1 NSVGSYMPNT
11 STPPAP
17 GSSFSSFLLNNES
30 SGSPNELEDTNRTY
44 VPNKETICKNN
55 TSVLQ
60 EENIT
65 VGLLLASKAIV
76 QILFNPIVSLI
87 TYRLGY
93 ELPMIFGFIITLPS
107 ILLFAFASS
116 YSLLFVARSLQGI
129 GTSFTSVSGM
139 AILANKYTD
148 DKERGEAM
156 GIALG
161 GVALGLVAGPP
172 FGSAM
177 YAFVGKASPFLILA
191 ALTLL
196 DGAFCALLKDPYIV
210 LAAGSICLTNMVI
223 AMAEPTLPVWMLG
236 TMCTPDW
243 LLGIVFFPASISYL
257 VCTNLLPRLSQ
268 KIGRWLCSLLGMVL
282 AGISF
287 LCVPLAVNFYG
298 LITPIA
304 AFGISIGMVD
314 VSMVPLMAY
323 LVDLRHS
330 SVYGGVYAISDIAL
344 NLGFAV
350 GPCVA
355 GITAK
360 AIGLPW
366 LMVIIAVLNIM
377 YSPLCILLRNPPG
390 KSEKMVSKYIFMICK
405 CFTYFIA

>member
-1 NSVGSYMPNT
+1 MSLLCLS
-11 STPPAP
+11 ACIF
-17 GSSFSSFLLNNES
+17 FSSAL
-30 SGSPNELEDTNRTY
+30 
-44 VPNKETICKNN
+44 
-55 TSVLQ
+55 
-60 EENIT
+60 
-65 VGLLLASKAIV
+65 
-76 QILFNPIVSLI
+76 
-87 TYRLGY
+87 RL
-93 ELPMIFGFIITLPS
+93 
-107 ILLFAFASS
+107 
-116 YSLLFVARSLQGI
+116 
-129 GTSFTSVSGM
+129 
-139 AILANKYTD
+139 
-148 DKERGEAM
+148 
-156 GIALG
+156 
-161 GVALGLVAGPP
+161 
-172 FGSAM
+172 
-177 YAFVGKASPFLILA
+177 LILTPSKTAPLTIA
-191 ALTLL
+191 AP
-196 DGAFCALLKDPYIV
+196 AFCALLKDPYIV

-350 GPCVA
+350 GTTSALFHCV
-355 GITAK
+355 
-360 AIGLPW
+360 
-366 LMVIIAVLNIM
+366 
-377 YSPLCILLRNPPG
+377 
-390 KSEKMVSKYIFMICK
+390 KMDRPF
-405 CFTYFIA
+405 